1 MRTLMPASP
10 KMIELRKVLAERF
23 PHEPALPS
31 LCLPTGWSPLDSI
44 LGGGLP
50 RGGITQLVVPNLSS
64 GGMLVLHEIILSLHQ
79 TSRPVVLVD
88 GKDCFDPSLHQPLLL
103 WIRCLNAFQ
112 ALKATD
118 LILRDGNLPL
128 AILDLKQNPELELRK
143 IPGTT
148 WYRFQRIL
156 EESKNSLFV
165 MTRHPIVTSS
175 IYDITMT
182 NHININDMSSS
193 SIDLIRLVD
202 LKISRHGIQQ
212 EYRYA

>member
-1 MRTLMPASP
+1 MPASL

-23 PHEPALPS
+23 PQEPASPS
-31 LCLPTGWSPLDSI
+31 LCLPTGWAPLDAV

-50 RGGITQLVVPNLSS
+50 RGGITQLAVPNLSS
-64 GGMLVLHEIILSLHQ
+64 GGMLILQEVIQSLHQ
-79 TSRPVVLVD
+79 ASRPVVLID
-88 GKDCFDPSLHQPLLL
+88 GKDCFDPPLHQPLLL

-112 ALKATD
+112 ALQATD
-118 LILRDGNLPL
+118 LILRDGNLPV

-156 EESKNSLFV
+156 EESKNTLLI
-165 MTRHPIVTSS
+165 MTRHPIVTTS
-175 IYDITMT
+175 IYNISMT
-182 NHININDMSSS
+182 NHIGINDMSSS
-193 SIDLIRLVD
+193 SIDLLRFVD
-202 LKISRHGIQQ
+202 LKMCRHGIQQ